1 MLRIGLTGGMG
12 AGKSTV
18 ARALAEHGAVIID
31 SDLIAREVVAPGT
44 PGLAALVEAFGADIL
59 AADGSLDRP
68 ALAAKAFRDDESR
81 ATLNSITH
89 PLVGQRT
96 AELLAAAAPD
106 AIVVQDVPLLVENN
120 MAPFVNLVLV
130 VDAATETRLRRLVEF
145 RGVAE
150 DDARARIAAQATD
163 EQRYAAA
170 DVLLDN
176 NGAAGAVAAEVAR
189 LWEQRLVPFEA
200 NMRAGI
206 AVRPEFALV
215 EARPEWAA
223 QAQRLIAR
231 LRVAAGAAAVRVD
244 HIGATAVPGLPAPD
258 VLELQVTVADQA
270 AADGIREA
278 LAGAG
283 FPQLP
288 RSAGE
293 AAPGAGTAD
302 TKQQVHGTA
311 DPGRPVVVYLRVAGS
326 PDQEFA
332 LACRDWLRAEEPARV
347 EYADMVRAAAKKA
360 EGVGGDDAWAEFTV
374 VRESWLS
381 ATSQQVR
388 DWRAEHPEHN
398 AAP

>member
-1 MLRIGLTGGMG
+1 MG

-176 NGAAGAVAAEVAR
+176 NGPAGAVEAEVAR

-206 AVRPEFALV
+206 AVRPEFGLV

-231 LRVAAGAAAVRVD
+231 LRVAAGAAAVQVD
-244 HIGATAVPGLPAPD
+244 HIGATAVPGLLAPD
-258 VLELQVTVADQA
+258 VLELQVTVTDRA
-270 AADGIREA
+270 ASDGIRDA

-283 FPQLP
+283 FPPLADQ
-288 RSAGE
+288 AGAPE
-293 AAPGAGTAD
+293 PGAAD
-302 TKQQVHGTA
+302 MQQRVHGNA
-311 DPGRPVVVYLRVAGS
+311 DPGRPAVVHVRVAGD
-326 PDQEFA
+326 PAGEVA
-332 LACRDWLRAEEPARV
+332 LAFRDWLRAEEQARV
-347 EYADMVRAAAKKA
+347 EYADVVRGAAKEA
-360 EGVGGDDAWAEFTV
+360 EAVAGAGAWAAFDA
-374 VRESWLS
+374 VRQSWLS
-381 ATSQQVR
+381 GMSPRVL
-388 DWRAEHPEHN
+388 DWHAARPERG
-398 AAP
+398 AAQ

>member
-31 SDLIAREVVAPGT
+31 SDVIAREVVAAGT

-68 ALAAKAFRDDESR
+68 ALAAKAFRDGESR

-120 MAPFVNLVLV
+120 MAPFMNLVLV

-145 RGVAE
+145 RGVDEA
-150 DDARARIAAQATD
+150 DARARIAAQATD

-176 NGAAGAVAAEVAR
+176 NGAAGAVEAEVAR
-189 LWEQRLVPFEA
+189 LWERRLVPFEA
-200 NMRAGI
+200 NMRAGV
-206 AVRPEFALV
+206 AVRPEFGFV
-215 EARPEWAA
+215 DSRPEWAA

-231 LRVAAGAAAVRVD
+231 LQVAAGAGAVRVD
-244 HIGATAVPGLPAPD
+244 HIGATAVPGVPAPD
-258 VLELQVTVADQA
+258 VLELQITVAEPA
-270 AADGIREA
+270 AADGLRDA
-278 LAGAG
+278 LGGAG
-283 FPQLP
+283 FPLSPVPLP
-288 RSAGE
+288 NPV
-293 AAPGAGTAD
+293 PGAGDGITAARW
-302 TKQQVHGTA
+302 HGSA
-311 DPGRPVVVYLRVAGS
+311 DPGRPAFVYLRVAGS
-326 PDQEFA
+326 PAQEFA
-332 LACRDWLRAEEPARV
+332 LAFRDRLRADERIRT
-347 EYADMVRAAAKKA
+347 EYTEVIRAAAAKA
-360 EGVGGDDAWAEFTV
+360 AGLEADEAWAAYTAACEP
-374 VRESWLS
+374 WLTGVFRRMS
-381 ATSQQVR
+381 
-388 DWRAEHPEHN
+388 DPGAERS
-398 AAP
+398 

>member
-18 ARALAEHGAVIID
+18 ARALAERGAVIID
-31 SDLIAREVVAPGT
+31 SDVIAREVVAPGT

-145 RGVAE
+145 RGVDEA
-150 DDARARIAAQATD
+150 DARARIAAQATD

-176 NGAAGAVAAEVAR
+176 NGAEGAVEAEVAR

-200 NMRAGI
+200 NMRAGT
-206 AVRPEFALV
+206 AVRPEFGIV

-231 LRVAAGAAAVRVD
+231 LQVAAGAAAVRVD
-244 HIGATAVPGLPAPD
+244 HIGATAVPDLPAPD
-258 VLELQVTVADQA
+258 VLEVQITVADRA
-270 AADGIREA
+270 GAEGIRDA

-283 FPQLP
+283 FPEL
-288 RSAGE
+288 SASAHE
-293 AAPGAGTAD
+293 PAPGAGLTEPRR
-302 TKQQVHGTA
+302 HGSA
-311 DPGRPVVVYLRVAGS
+311 DPGRPAFVQLSVAGS

-332 LACRDWLRAEEPARV
+332 MAFRDWLRADEQARA
-347 EYADMVRAAAKKA
+347 EYTEVIRTAANEAA
-360 EGVGGDDAWAEFTV
+360 RLGGDEAWAAYAAVCEP
-374 VRESWLS
+374 WLTGVS
-381 ATSQQVR
+381 RRLAHR
-388 DWRAEHPEHN
+388 KPEQ
-398 AAP
+398 PE

>member
-1 MLRIGLTGGMG
+1 MG

-18 ARALAEHGAVIID
+18 ARALAERGAVIID

-44 PGLAALVEAFGADIL
+44 PGLAALVEAFGAEIL
-59 AADGSLDRP
+59 ATDGSLDRP

-96 AELLAAAAPD
+96 AGLLAAAAPD

-176 NGAAGAVAAEVAR
+176 NGPAGAVEAEVAR

-231 LRVAAGAAAVRVD
+231 LRVAAGAAAVQVD

-258 VLELQVTVADQA
+258 VLELQVTVTDRA
-270 AADGIREA
+270 AADGIRDA

-283 FPQLP
+283 FPPLADQDGA
-288 RSAGE
+288 AG
-293 AAPGAGTAD
+293 PGAAEV
-302 TKQQVHGTA
+302 QQRVHGNA
-311 DPGRPVVVYLRVAGS
+311 DPGRPAVVHVHVVGDPAG
-326 PDQEFA
+326 ELA
-332 LACRDWLRAEEPARV
+332 LAFRDWLRSDEQARV
-347 EYADMVRAAAKKA
+347 EYADTIRGAAKDA
-360 EGVGGDDAWAEFTV
+360 EAVADAWATFDA
-374 VRESWLS
+374 VRETWLS
-381 ATSQQVR
+381 GVSQRVL
-388 DWRAEHPEHN
+388 DWRAAHPERG
-398 AAP
+398 AAR

>member
-31 SDLIAREVVAPGT
+31 SDVIAREVVAPGT

-106 AIVVQDVPLLVENN
+106 AVVVQDVPLLVENN

-130 VDAATETRLRRLVEF
+130 VDAATDTRLRRLVEF
-145 RGVAE
+145 RGVDEA
-150 DDARARIAAQATD
+150 DARARIAAQATD

-176 NGAAGAVAAEVAR
+176 NGAAGAVEAEVAR
-189 LWEQRLVPFEA
+189 LWERRLVPFEA
-200 NMRAGI
+200 NMRAGT
-206 AVRPEFALV
+206 AVRPEFGLV
-215 EARPEWAA
+215 EAQPEWAA

-231 LRVAAGAAAVRVD
+231 LQVAAGAAAVRVD

-258 VLELQVTVADQA
+258 VLELQLTVGDEA
-270 AADGIREA
+270 AADSIREA

-283 FPQLP
+283 FPELP
-288 RSAGE
+288 ALVHALPSGE
-293 AAPGAGTAD
+293 GDGLTESRL
-302 TKQQVHGTA
+302 HGSA
-311 DPGRPVVVYLRVAGS
+311 DPGRPAFVYLRVAGS
-326 PDQEFA
+326 PRQEFA
-332 LACRDWLRAEEPARV
+332 LAFRDRLRADEQLRAEYTEV
-347 EYADMVRAAAKKA
+347 IRAAAAKA
-360 EGVGGDDAWAEFTV
+360 EGLAGDDAWAAYTAA
-374 VRESWLS
+374 REPWL
-381 ATSQQVR
+381 TGMGRPVGDR
-388 DWRAEHPEHN
+388 NAEGRGR
-398 AAP
+398 

>member
-31 SDLIAREVVAPGT
+31 SDVIAREVVAPGT

-96 AELLAAAAPD
+96 AALLAAAAPD

-145 RGVAE
+145 RGVDEA
-150 DDARARIAAQATD
+150 DARARIAAQATD

-176 NGAAGAVAAEVAR
+176 NGAAGAVEAEVAR
-189 LWEQRLVPFEA
+189 LWERRLVPFEA

-206 AVRPEFALV
+206 AVRPEFGIVDV

-231 LRVAAGAAAVRVD
+231 LQVAAGAAAERVD
-244 HIGATAVPGLPAPD
+244 HIGATAVPDLPAPD
-258 VLELQVTVADQA
+258 VLEFQITVADRA
-270 AADGIREA
+270 GADGIRDA

-283 FPQLP
+283 FPELP
-288 RSAGE
+288 
-293 AAPGAGTAD
+293 APFREPALAEGDGFTEGRL
-302 TKQQVHGTA
+302 HGSA
-311 DPGRPVVVYLRVAGS
+311 DPGRPAFVYLRMEGS
-326 PDQEFA
+326 PRQEFA
-332 LACRDWLRAEEPARV
+332 LAFRDRLRADEQLRAEYTEV
-347 EYADMVRAAAKKA
+347 IRAAAAKT
-360 EGVGGDDAWAEFTV
+360 EGLAGDEAWAAYTAAREPWLTGMVQRV
-374 VRESWLS
+374 V
-381 ATSQQVR
+381 
-388 DWRAEHPEHN
+388 D
-398 AAP
+398 

>member
-31 SDLIAREVVAPGT
+31 SDVIAREVVAPGT

-145 RGVAE
+145 RGVDEA
-150 DDARARIAAQATD
+150 DARARIAAQATD

-176 NGAAGAVAAEVAR
+176 NGAAGAVEAEVAQ
-189 LWEQRLVPFEA
+189 LWERRLVPFEA

-206 AVRPEFALV
+206 PVRPEFGIV

-231 LRVAAGAAAVRVD
+231 LQVAAGAAAVRVD
-244 HIGATAVPGLPAPD
+244 HIGTTAVPDLPAPD
-258 VLELQVTVADQA
+258 VLELQVTVADRA
-270 AADGIREA
+270 GADSIRDA

-283 FPQLP
+283 FPELP
-288 RSAGE
+288 APALGEEDRSA
-293 AAPGAGTAD
+293 A
-302 TKQQVHGTA
+302 VRMHGSA
-311 DPGRPVVVYLRVAGS
+311 DPGRPALVHLRVAGS
-326 PDQEFA
+326 SGQELA
-332 LACRDWLRAEEPARV
+332 LALRDRLRTDEQMRAEYTEV
-347 EYADMVRAAAKKA
+347 IRAAANKA
-360 EGVGGDDAWAEFTV
+360 AGLEGDEAWAAYAVARQPWLTGVFRQVAGGDAV
-374 VRESWLS
+374 QS
-381 ATSQQVR
+381 
-388 DWRAEHPEHN
+388 
-398 AAP
+398 